1 MPSAAHVAWAK
12 IRVAAMIGCAVG
24 ILCVVIYLLMGGS
37 EFLQPAATIQ
47 TYMTDLSGLARGSP
61 VRFNGIKVGEV
72 TLTQFSHVDDP
83 QKVVKVDMSIVQHY
97 LNAIPEDSTVA
108 VAAET
113 VLGDKFADINE
124 GKSPRHVRPGAVLV
138 TPPQKQFNRADLLKA
153 ARDIVASADAVL
165 GDIEAGRGRVGE
177 LVKGEALYDDTLKW
191 VSEIQRQ
198 IRAATAK
205 NTPVGQLIY
214 DDKMYEQ
221 IRAPIKQLDT
231 AMTELQAGHGPG
243 GQLLKD
249 PGQYDRVRKSV
260 STLLQTLEDLNA
272 GKGPTGQL
280 LKSDDLYVNMNRVVD
295 EVNNAV
301 DILTSGEAA
310 VGHLIVDT
318 TLYDNLQGS
327 TAKLQAMLKD
337 LRANPQ
343 KFLRI
348 KVF

>member
-1 MPSAAHVAWAK
+1 
-12 IRVAAMIGCAVG
+12 MIGCAVG
-24 ILCVVIYLLMGGS
+24 ILCVVIYLLSGGS
-37 EFLQPAATIQ
+37 EFLQPAVTIE

-72 TLTQFSHVDDP
+72 TSTQFSNLKDP
-83 QKVVKVDMSIVQHY
+83 QKVVKVDMSIIQRY

-124 GKSPRHVRPGAVLV
+124 GKSPRHLRPGAVLV
-138 TPPQKQFNRADLLKA
+138 TPPQKQFDRADLLKA

-165 GDIEAGRGRVGE
+165 GDIEAGRGPVGE
-177 LVKGEALYDDTLKW
+177 LVKGEALYDDSLKW
-191 VSEIQRQ
+191 VSQIQHQ

-205 NTPVGQLIY
+205 NTPLGQLIY

-221 IRAPIKQLDT
+221 IRAPIKRLDT
-231 AMTELQAGHGPG
+231 AMTELQAGKGAG
-243 GQLLKD
+243 GQALKD
-249 PGQYDRVRKSV
+249 PGQYDRVHKSV

-280 LKSDDLYVNMNRVVD
+280 LKNDDLYVNMTRVID
-295 EVNNAV
+295 EVNESV
-301 DILTSGEAA
+301 EMLTNGEGA
-310 VGHLIVDT
+310 VGHLLVDA

-327 TAKLQAMLKD
+327 TTKLQAMLKD

>member
-1 MPSAAHVAWAK
+1 
-12 IRVAAMIGCAVG
+12 MIGCAVG
-24 ILCVVIYLLMGGS
+24 ILCFVIYLLGGGS
-37 EFLQPAATIQ
+37 EFLQPAVTIQ
-47 TYMTDLSGLARGSP
+47 TYMTDLSGLAKGSP

-72 TLTQFSHVDDP
+72 TSTQFSNLKDP
-83 QKVVKVDMSIVQHY
+83 QKVVKVDMSVVQRY

-124 GKSPRHVRPGAVLV
+124 GKSSRHVRPGAVLV
-138 TPPQKQFNRADLLKA
+138 TPPPKQFNQADLLKA

-165 GDIEAGRGRVGE
+165 GDIEAGRGPVGE
-177 LVKGEALYDDTLKW
+177 LVKGEALYDDSLKW
-191 VSEIQRQ
+191 VSQIQRQ

-205 NTPVGQLIY
+205 NTPLGQLIY

-221 IRAPIKQLDT
+221 IRAPIKRLDT
-231 AMTELQAGHGPG
+231 AMTELQAGRGPG
-243 GQLLKD
+243 GQALRD
-249 PGQYDRVRKSV
+249 PAQYDRARKSV

-280 LKSDDLYVNMNRVVD
+280 LKNDDLYVNMNRVID
-295 EVNNAV
+295 EVNESVEMLIN
-301 DILTSGEAA
+301 GEGAM
-310 VGHLIVDT
+310 GHLLVDA

-327 TAKLQAMLKD
+327 TTKLQAMLKD

>member
-24 ILCVVIYLLMGGS
+24 ILCVVIYLLVGGS
-37 EFLQPAATIQ
+37 EFLQPAVTIQ

-61 VRFNGIKVGEV
+61 VRFNGIKIGEV
-72 TLTQFSHVDDP
+72 TLTAFSHLKDP
-83 QKVVKVDMSIVQHY
+83 QKVVKVDMSIVQRY
-97 LNAIPEDSTVA
+97 LNTIPEDSTVA

-138 TPPQKQFNRADLLKA
+138 TPPPKQFNQADLLKA
-153 ARDIVASADAVL
+153 ARDIIASADAVL
-165 GDIEAGRGRVGE
+165 GDIEAGRGPVGK
-177 LVKGEALYDDTLKW
+177 LVTGEALYDDTLKW
-191 VSEIQRQ
+191 VSQIQHQ

-205 NTPVGQLIY
+205 NTPLGQLIY

-221 IRAPIKQLDT
+221 VRAPIKRLDA
-231 AMTELQAGHGPG
+231 AMTELQAGRGAG
-243 GQLLKD
+243 GQALKD
-249 PGQYDRVRKSV
+249 PAQYDRARKSV

-280 LKSDDLYVNMNRVVD
+280 LKNDDLYVNMNRVID
-295 EVNNAV
+295 EVNESV
-301 DILTSGEAA
+301 EMLTNGEGA
-310 VGHLIVDT
+310 VGHLLVDA

-327 TAKLQAMLKD
+327 TTKLQGMLKD